1 MNRVAVGRY
10 LHGGVEEGHSVQQR
24 LPLRQVADL
33 QLVLSDTI
41 KSPLQTGFHA

>member
-1 MNRVAVGRY
+1 MILQELFSTKKRWIYESDRVGVGRY

-33 QLVLSDTI
+33 
-41 KSPLQTGFHA
+41 